1 VVGACKLNEVVERP
15 GRSLRERILNELP
28 GKVARIIIHQKQAI
42 LLYFTVGIFHKVS
55 YIFIVIFDVI

>member
-1 VVGACKLNEVVERP
+1 M
-15 GRSLRERILNELP
+15 RERILNELL

-55 YIFIVIFDVI
+55 CIFIVMFDII